1 MMAII
6 MVITRIIEQMIAT
19 IPKMKLIIIFV
30 IKTQIYAV
38 YNKIDEPVKYDL

>member
-1 MMAII
+1 
-6 MVITRIIEQMIAT
+6 MIAT

-38 YNKIDEPVKYDL
+38 YNKIDELVKYDL